1 MATYPWSYLQ
11 APLPEILWVLQEV
24 LCFIVYGW
32 VDMWDNQDILYGCKN
47 RIMVVT
53 CLCGAGGILHLCV
66 RA

>member
-1 MATYPWSYLQ
+1 MAVSMVVFTGSSARDPLG
-11 APLPEILWVLQEV
+11 APRSA
-24 LCFIVYGW
+24 CFTVYGW

-47 RIMVVT
+47 RIMVAT